1 MRRNIAVLVIATS
14 LALTGCSSDPEPAA
28 GQTVPAGP
36 VGETVPAGPAGGG
49 ATGTGKAAT
58 GGTATGNAGTDGNGG
73 TNPNL
78 VAHHIGDTVDAK
90 IGDSVLE
97 MTAIRVVDPKGAG
110 AAGDSRTL
118 YIEFKIVAK
127 GPGTIGDSWLT
138 NISVGNEKGSY
149 GYSPTTTTPQ
159 GPGLGNIDR
168 WSPGRTAQGFT
179 SFVVPAAATILRV
192 QFSAKKQDGSNTTV
206 VWLIP

>member
-1 MRRNIAVLVIATS
+1 VRRNIAVLAVATL

-28 GQTVPAGP
+28 GPAGQTVPAGP
-36 VGETVPAGPAGGG
+36 AGETVPAGPAGGG
-49 ATGTGKAAT
+49 TTGAAT
-58 GGTATGNAGTDGNGG
+58 GNTGTNGNGG

-90 IGDSVLE
+90 IGGNVLE
-97 MTAIRVVDPKGAG
+97 LTAIRVVDPKGAG

-118 YIEFKIVAK
+118 YIEFKIVAN
-127 GPGTIGDSWLT
+127 GPGTIGDDWLT